1 MVKVTMRFGIY
12 DDVQTF
18 VFNTEEEASAFRQG
32 VDAAIGYLEYEE
44 EDDDE
49 S

>member
-18 VFNTEEEASAFRQG
+18 EFNTEEEASAFRQG

>member
-1 MVKVTMRFGIY
+1 MVKVIMRFGIY

-18 VFNTEEEASAFRQG
+18 EFNTEEEASAFRQG

-44 EDDDE
+44 QDDDE